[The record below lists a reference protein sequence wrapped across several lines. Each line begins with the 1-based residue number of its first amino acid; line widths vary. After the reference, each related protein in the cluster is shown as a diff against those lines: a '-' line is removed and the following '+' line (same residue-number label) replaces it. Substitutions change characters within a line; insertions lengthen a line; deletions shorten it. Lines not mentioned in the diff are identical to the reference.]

1 MGARYKAVY
10 REGKLF
16 AEYDNGVLTYLDPAY
31 SSPKRSEH
39 AMPYVVRDIGEYV
52 SPVDGTHIT
61 SRPQHRDHL
70 KAHDLVEVGTEPIGH
85 MSAPEPEKPAVDR
98 ELGEAIK
105 RRLEEVEAL
114 PQDTY
119 DEHIKIQQAEHAE
132 VAALAVAS

>member
-61 SRPQHRDHL
+61 SRPQHRDHFDVTQTQDVAFSEL
-70 KAHDLVEVGTEPIGH
+70 AIERC
-85 MSAPEPEKPAVDR
+85 KPPDQ
-98 ELGEAIK
+98 
-105 RRLEEVEAL
+105 
-114 PQDTY
+114 P
-119 DEHIKIQQAEHAE
+119 
-132 VAALAVAS
+132 